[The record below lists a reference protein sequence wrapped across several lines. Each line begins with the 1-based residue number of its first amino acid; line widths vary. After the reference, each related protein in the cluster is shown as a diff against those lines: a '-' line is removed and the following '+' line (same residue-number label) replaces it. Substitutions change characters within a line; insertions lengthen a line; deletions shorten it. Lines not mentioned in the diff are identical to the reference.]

1 MRSNNKKGVS
11 PVIATTI
18 LIGFAVVVTSIV
30 MLFGGDLIEDIQQK
44 QGVTIEQ
51 TLQCD
56 SMHFKVNDILQ
67 GNRLQISND
76 GKEDIDAF
84 LIRYIGEDGESIEPH
99 HKVHIPQGGIGE
111 IIISGAPGVG
121 EIKSAKIF
129 AKSAAGPKGK
139 AIWGT
144 CSQTETTVKLNN
156 A

>member
-1 MRSNNKKGVS
+1 MRSDNKKGVS

-30 MLFGGDLIEDIQQK
+30 MLFGGDLLEDIQKK
-44 QGVTIEQ
+44 QGITMEQ

-56 SMHFKVNDILQ
+56 SMHFKVTNILQ
-67 GNRLQISND
+67 GNRLQITND
-76 GKEDIDAF
+76 GKVDINAF
-84 LIRYIGEDGESIEPH
+84 LIEPH
-99 HKVHIPQGGIGE
+99 HKVHIPQGGVGE
-111 IIISGAPGVG
+111 IIISGAPGIG

-144 CSQTETTVKLNN
+144 CGQTETTVKLNN

>member
-1 MRSNNKKGVS
+1 MRSDNKKGVS

-30 MLFGGDLIEDIQQK
+30 MLFGGDLLEDIQKK
-44 QGVTIEQ
+44 QGITMEQ

-56 SMHFKVNDILQ
+56 SMHFKVTNILQ
-67 GNRLQISND
+67 GNRLQITND
-76 GKEDIDAF
+76 GKADINAF
-84 LIRYIGEDGESIEPH
+84 LIRYIGDAESIEPH
-99 HKVHIPQGGIGE
+99 HKVHIPQGGVGE
-111 IIISGAPGVG
+111 IIISGAPGIG

-144 CSQTETTVKLNN
+144 CGQTETTVKLNN